1 MKRNFRFGTVTAESY
16 LGLAPDTT
24 ILPTQQVREEMA
36 MFAAAFAAHAGV
48 EHQSFSDLI
57 ISMTRFRNSKST
69 LPVSAFTRW
78 DEKAG
83 LQRDAIRSQ

>member
-24 ILPTQQVREEMA
+24 NLPTQQFREEMA

-57 ISMTRFRNSKST
+57 IRFEIAASVLRGICWRRGWESN
-69 LPVSAFTRW
+69 
-78 DEKAG
+78 
-83 LQRDAIRSQ
+83 